1 MEPIYME
8 ISGSSASVT
17 GECVLV
23 AGTVGKKVQF
33 SFDSAWQGLEKT
45 AVFRANGKTMD
56 AIRIEDSAVIPW
68 ELMHSPGCRLW
79 AGVYGTGEN
88 GTVQIPTVWVDL
100 GVIVPGADPSG
111 DESADPQK
119 PVWQQLSDEV
129 EAALD
134 EIIRYQDRLID
145 GIAVTQGGES
155 A

>member
-8 ISGSSASVT
+8 ISENAVSVT
-17 GECVLV
+17 GASVLV
-23 AGTVGKKVQF
+23 AGTVGKKVRF

-56 AIRIEDSAVIPW
+56 CIRIEDSAVIPW
-68 ELMHSPGCRLW
+68 ELMRSPGCRLW

-88 GTVQIPTVWVDL
+88 GTVQIPTVWADL
-100 GVIVPGADPSG
+100 GVILPGADPSG

-134 EIIRYQDRLID
+134 EIIRYQNRLID
-145 GIAVTQGGES
+145 GVIETQGGET